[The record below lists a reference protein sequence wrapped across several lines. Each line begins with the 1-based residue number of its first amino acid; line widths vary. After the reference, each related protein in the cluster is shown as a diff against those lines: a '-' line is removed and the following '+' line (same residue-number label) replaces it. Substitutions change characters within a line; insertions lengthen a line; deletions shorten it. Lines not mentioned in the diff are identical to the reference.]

1 MTVRLTCFATIATAA
16 FVIASAH
23 PVTAQQT
30 TRQGTWQGVYVGGHL
45 GGAFGKASPAS
56 TSGLVAGAHVGV
68 NGQFDK
74 VVVGVEADVSATS
87 NGNTGFGTKF
97 RQGTNGSMR
106 ARVGYSLDR
115 VMVYGTGGVA
125 VSNYE
130 YKSPAGSTSRTR
142 PGTVVGAGAEL
153 MLTENV
159 SLRGELLHYNFSK
172 SSFGNVGGPTN
183 VSPTN
188 NVVRGG
194 MNYRF

>member
-1 MTVRLTCFATIATAA
+1 MLVRLTGLAAIAATA
-16 FVIASAH
+16 I
-23 PVTAQQT
+23 VTATPNTAWAQQT
-30 TRQGTWQGVYVGGHL
+30 ARSGNWQGVYIGGHL
-45 GGAFGKASPAS
+45 GGAFGKASRAS
-56 TSGLVAGAHVGV
+56 TSGFVAGAHVGV

-106 ARVGYSLDR
+106 GRVGYSLDR

-130 YKSPAGSTSRTR
+130 YKSPVGSASRTR
-142 PGTVVGAGAEL
+142 PGTVIGAGAEL
-153 MLTENV
+153 MLADNV
-159 SLRGELLHYNFSK
+159 SVRGELLHYNFAK
-172 SSFGNVGGPTN
+172 SSFGNIGGPTH

>member
-1 MTVRLTCFATIATAA
+1 MIARLTRFTTIATAA
-16 FVIASAH
+16 IFVATAN
-23 PVTAQQT
+23 PVSAQQT
-30 TRQGTWQGVYVGGHL
+30 TRAGNWQGVYVGGHL
-45 GGAFGKASPAS
+45 GGAFGKASSAS
-56 TSGLVAGAHVGV
+56 TSGLVAGAQIGV

-74 VVVGVEADVSATS
+74 VIVGVEADVSATS

-115 VMVYGTGGVA
+115 VMLYGTGGVA

-130 YKSPAGSTSRTR
+130 YKNPVGSASRTR
-142 PGTVVGAGAEL
+142 PGTVIGAGAEL

-159 SLRGELLHYNFSK
+159 SVRGELLHYNFSK
-172 SSFGNVGGPTN
+172 SSFGSAGGPTN

>member
-1 MTVRLTCFATIATAA
+1 MLLRLAGFTATAVLLA
-16 FVIASAH
+16 AAN
-23 PVTAQQT
+23 PAWAQQT
-30 TRQGTWQGVYVGGHL
+30 ARSGNWQGVYIGGHL
-45 GGAFGKASPAS
+45 GGAFGKASAAS
-56 TSGLVAGAHVGV
+56 TSGFVAGAHIGV

-74 VVVGVEADVSATS
+74 VVIGVEADVSATS
-87 NGNTGFGTKF
+87 NGNAGFGAKF

-106 ARVGYSLDR
+106 ARVGYSLER
-115 VMVYGTGGVA
+115 VMIYGTGGVA

-130 YKSPAGSTSRTR
+130 YKNPVGSASRTR
-142 PGTVVGAGAEL
+142 PGTVIGAGAEL

-159 SLRGELLHYNFSK
+159 SVRGEILHYNFSR

-194 MNYRF
+194 LNYRF

>member
-1 MTVRLTCFATIATAA
+1 MNVRLFGFAAIATAA
-16 FVIASAH
+16 MAVATSDPAS
-23 PVTAQQT
+23 AQQT
-30 TRQGTWQGVYVGGHL
+30 TRQGNWQGVYVGGHL

-106 ARVGYSLDR
+106 GRVGYSLDR

-130 YKSPAGSTSRTR
+130 YKSPIGSASKTR
-142 PGTVVGAGAEL
+142 PGTVIGAGAEL

-159 SLRGELLHYNFSK
+159 SVRGELLHYNFSK